1 MTDTVSLPHEAF
13 NGEDWAG
20 EMGERW
26 LANLDRFESMM
37 EPVGSALLAHA
48 GFAAGERVVDIGC
61 GGGGTTVAIAREVAP
76 SGYALGLD
84 VSLALVT
91 EARRRA
97 LAQSVPSIDFITAD
111 ASCDTPLGAPFDR
124 AFSRF
129 GVMFF
134 ADPPAAFAHIA
145 SLVRPGGRFDFACW
159 TALAQNPWMGALA
172 DVVRR
177 HIDLPAPPVGVPGPF
192 SLADEQTLRQL
203 LQQGGW
209 TDIRCQR
216 WQGPQWLGGKGATA
230 RAAADFALQSMSFGR
245 LVNSLDPVL
254 RGRIEADIVSFLD
267 QHRSS
272 AGIALDAAAWLV
284 TAQRA

>member
-1 MTDTVSLPHEAF
+1 MTEPLRSD
-13 NGEDWAG
+13 DWAG

-37 EPVGSALLAHA
+37 EPVGTALLAQA
-48 GFAAGERVVDIGC
+48 GFASGERVLDIGC
-61 GGGGTTVAIAREVAP
+61 GGGGTTLAIARTVAP
-76 SGYALGLD
+76 AGSVLGLD
-84 VSLALVT
+84 VSPALVT

-97 LAQSVPSIDFITAD
+97 LAQDLSGIDFVTAD
-111 ASCDTPLGAPFDR
+111 ASCDIPHGVPFDR

-145 SLVRPGGRFDFACW
+145 SLVRSGGRLDFACW

-192 SLADEQTLRQL
+192 SLADEQHLRQVL
-203 LQQGGW
+203 HVSGW

-230 RAAADFALQSMSFGR
+230 RVAADFALQSMSFGR

-254 RGRIEADIVSFLD
+254 RGRIDADIVSFLD

-272 AGIALDAAAWLV
+272 AGIALDASAWLV
-284 TAQRA
+284 RAQRA